1 MTLDTHPIMDVE
13 RRLGG
18 TGPFVINLHASTA
31 PIGLPSKSPAGN
43 EHARLYQIQRVDDG
57 RIRYR
62 LRLGPFT
69 TEDEAEMALA
79 LARLEYPGALM
90 VTAAADDLHA
100 IAMVRGKANPGGS
113 SADVRSTDTSAD
125 ARNTDTVLQPV
136 LDTRRF
142 ALPITADPVAPAA
155 LPAAAAPVP
164 PLTLTLVEDAPAPV
178 PPLTL
183 TLVEDAPAR
192 AAPPPLILT
201 LVEEPV
207 RAAAPALVAAVPKPT
222 PTPAAVIAAPAAA
235 AAAPVRAPAPA
246 AAQPAPAAAAAVSVR
261 APVPAAAQPAPAAAV
276 AAPQR
281 APVSVAS
288 DIASMQALIAAID
301 SDKDTAPNKTT
312 KPPVLHTVPAAKLTA
327 RRDDGRAGAPIPSL
341 ESTQTL
347 RPLTPLELGE
357 HEAARWFVVQ
367 LALSDD
373 AFDPDAL
380 PHLDIFSLYRLY
392 TVIGMDQGRLAHALR
407 LGFFGEEVG
416 ARAVANYLSAFY
428 DEPTVKR
435 VSVAERDRFADQRV
449 EARKDVGATGRHL
462 AIEIT
467 DELVVRSRRSSR

>member
-1 MTLDTHPIMDVE
+1 MTLDNHPILDVE

-18 TGPFVINLHASTA
+18 AGPFVINLHASTA

-62 LRLGPFT
+62 LRLGPFA
-69 TEDEAEMALA
+69 TEDEAEVALA
-79 LARLEYPGALM
+79 QARLEYPGALM
-90 VTAAADDLHA
+90 MTAAADDLHA
-100 IAMVRGKANPGGS
+100 IALVRGKAHPGGP

-142 ALPITADPVAPAA
+142 TLPITADPVAPAA
-155 LPAAAAPVP
+155 LPAAAAPVS
-164 PLTLTLVEDAPAPV
+164 
-178 PPLTL
+178 PLTL

-192 AAPPPLILT
+192 AAAPVPPLVLT
-201 LVEEPV
+201 LVEDPPV
-207 RAAAPALVAAVPKPT
+207 RAAAPVLVAAVPKPT

-235 AAAPVRAPAPA
+235 AAAPQR
-246 AAQPAPAAAAAVSVR
+246 AAVS
-261 APVPAAAQPAPAAAV
+261 A
-276 AAPQR
+276 
-281 APVSVAS
+281 AS
-288 DIASMQALIAAID
+288 DAASMQALISAID
-301 SDKDTAPNKTT
+301 TEIDTTPRNAAAR
-312 KPPVLHTVPAAKLTA
+312 PVLHTVPAAKVTA
-327 RRDDGRAGAPIPSL
+327 RRDDARAGAPVPSL

-392 TVIGMDQGRLAHALR
+392 TVIGMDQGRLVHALR

-416 ARAVANYLSAFY
+416 ARAVSSYLSAFY
-428 DEPTVKR
+428 DEPIVKR

-467 DELVVRSRRSSR
+467 DELVVRGRRSSR

>member
-1 MTLDTHPIMDVE
+1 MSLDTHPILDVDPILDVE

-18 TGPFVINLHASTA
+18 TGPFVINLHASAA

-43 EHARLYQIQRVDDG
+43 EYARLYQIQRVDDG

-62 LRLGPFT
+62 LRLGPFA
-69 TEDEAEMALA
+69 TEDEAEVALA
-79 LARLEYPGALM
+79 QARLEYPGALM

-100 IAMVRGKANPGGS
+100 IALVRGKANSGGT
-113 SADVRSTDTSAD
+113 SADVRSTDTSSD
-125 ARNTDTVLQPV
+125 ERNTDKVLQP
-136 LDTRRF
+136 
-142 ALPITADPVAPAA
+142 
-155 LPAAAAPVP
+155 LPAAAAPM
-164 PLTLTLVEDAPAPV
+164 

-192 AAPPPLILT
+192 AAAPMPPVTLTLVEDAPARAAAPVPPLILT
-201 LVEEPV
+201 LIEDEPV
-207 RAAAPALVAAVPKPT
+207 RAAAPVLVAAVPKPT
-222 PTPAAVIAAPAAA
+222 PTRAAVIAAPAAA
-235 AAAPVRAPAPA
+235 AAASVRAPVRAPVV
-246 AAQPAPAAAAAVSVR
+246 AQTAPAAAA
-261 APVPAAAQPAPAAAV
+261 
-276 AAPQR
+276 PQR
-281 APVSVAS
+281 AAVSAAS
-288 DIASMQALIAAID
+288 DAASMQALISAID
-301 SDKDTAPNKTT
+301 TEIDTTPRNAAARS
-312 KPPVLHTVPAAKLTA
+312 VLHTVPAAKVTA
-327 RRDDGRAGAPIPSL
+327 RRDDAHAGEPVPSL

-357 HEAARWFVVQ
+357 HESPRWFVVQ

-392 TVIGMDQGRLAHALR
+392 TVIGMDQGRLVHALR

-416 ARAVANYLSAFY
+416 ARAVSSYLSAFY
-428 DEPTVKR
+428 DEPIVKR

-467 DELVVRSRRSSR
+467 NELVVRGRRSSL

>member
-1 MTLDTHPIMDVE
+1 MDVE

-18 TGPFVINLHASTA
+18 TGPFVINFHASTA

-164 PLTLTLVEDAPAPV
+164 PLTLTLVEDAPA
-178 PPLTL
+178 
-183 TLVEDAPAR
+183 R
-192 AAPPPLILT
+192 AAAPPLILT
-201 LVEEPV
+201 LVEDEPV

-222 PTPAAVIAAPAAA
+222 PTPAAVIAAAA
-235 AAAPVRAPAPA
+235 AAAPVRAPAPVV
-246 AAQPAPAAAAAVSVR
+246 AQPAPAAAA
-261 APVPAAAQPAPAAAV
+261 

>member
-1 MTLDTHPIMDVE
+1 MTLDTHPILDVE

-57 RIRYR
+57 RVRYR
-62 LRLGPFT
+62 LRLGPFA
-69 TEDEAEMALA
+69 TEDEAEIALA
-79 LARLEYPGALM
+79 QARLEYPGALM

-100 IAMVRGKANPGGS
+100 ISLVRGKAHPGGP
-113 SADVRSTDTSAD
+113 SADVRSTDTSAE
-125 ARNTDTVLQPV
+125 ARNTDTILQPV

-142 ALPITADPVAPAA
+142 TLPIAADPVAPAA

-164 PLTLTLVEDAPAPV
+164 PLTLTLVEDAPA
-178 PPLTL
+178 
-183 TLVEDAPAR
+183 R
-192 AAPPPLILT
+192 AAAPVPPLILT
-201 LVEEPV
+201 LVEDEPV
-207 RAAAPALVAAVPKPT
+207 RA
-222 PTPAAVIAAPAAA
+222 
-235 AAAPVRAPAPA
+235 
-246 AAQPAPAAAAAVSVR
+246 S
-261 APVPAAAQPAPAAAV
+261 APVPVAAQPAPAAAV
-276 AAPQR
+276 AAPVR
-281 APVSVAS
+281 APVVARTAPAAAVPQRAAASVAS

-301 SDKDTAPNKTT
+301 SDIGTSPNKVTT
-312 KPPVLHTVPAAKLTA
+312 KAPVLHTVPAAKATA
-327 RRDDGRAGAPIPSL
+327 RRDDARAGAPVPSL

-367 LALSDD
+367 LALSDN

-392 TVIGMDQGRLAHALR
+392 TVIGMDQGRLVHALR

-416 ARAVANYLSAFY
+416 ARAVASYLSGFY
-428 DEPTVKR
+428 DEPLVKR

-467 DELVVRSRRSSR
+467 DELVVRGRRSSR

>member
-1 MTLDTHPIMDVE
+1 MTLDTHPILDVE

-18 TGPFVINLHASTA
+18 AGPFVINLHASTA

-62 LRLGPFT
+62 LRLGPFA
-69 TEDEAEMALA
+69 TEDEAELVLA
-79 LARLEYPGALM
+79 QARLEYPGALM

-100 IAMVRGKANPGGS
+100 IALVRGKANPGGP
-113 SADVRSTDTSAD
+113 SADVRST
-125 ARNTDTVLQPV
+125 
-136 LDTRRF
+136 
-142 ALPITADPVAPAA
+142 

-164 PLTLTLVEDAPAPV
+164 PLTLTLVEDAPA
-178 PPLTL
+178 
-183 TLVEDAPAR
+183 R
-192 AAPPPLILT
+192 AAAPVPPLILT
-201 LVEEPV
+201 LVEDAPV
-207 RAAAPALVAAVPKPT
+207 RAAAPVLVAAVPKPT
-222 PTPAAVIAAPAAA
+222 PAPAVVIAAPAAA
-235 AAAPVRAPAPA
+235 AAAPQR
-246 AAQPAPAAAAAVSVR
+246 AAVSF
-261 APVPAAAQPAPAAAV
+261 
-276 AAPQR
+276 
-281 APVSVAS
+281 AS

-301 SDKDTAPNKTT
+301 SDIDTSPNKVTT
-312 KPPVLHTVPAAKLTA
+312 KPPVLHTVPAAKVAA
-327 RRDDGRAGAPIPSL
+327 RRDDARAAAPVPSL

-357 HEAARWFVVQ
+357 HEAPRWFVVQ

-373 AFDPDAL
+373 AFDPDTL

-392 TVIGMDQGRLAHALR
+392 TVIGLDQGRLVHALR

-416 ARAVANYLSAFY
+416 ARAVASYLSAFY
-428 DEPTVKR
+428 DEPIVKR

-467 DELVVRSRRSSR
+467 NELVVRGRRSSL

>member
-62 LRLGPFT
+62 LRLGPFA
-69 TEDEAEMALA
+69 TEDEAEVVLA
-79 LARLEYPGALM
+79 QARREYPGALM

-100 IAMVRGKANPGGS
+100 IALVRGKANSGGS
-113 SADVRSTDTSAD
+113 SADTQA
-125 ARNTDTVLQPV
+125 TVVVPQSV
-136 LDTRRF
+136 VDTRRYTPP
-142 ALPITADPVAPAA
+142 LTAAPVGPAIAPAPAA
-155 LPAAAAPVP
+155 PAPAPAPAAPLPALAKAAAPVP
-164 PLTLTLVEDAPAPV
+164 
-178 PPLTL
+178 
-183 TLVEDAPAR
+183 
-192 AAPPPLILT
+192 
-201 LVEEPV
+201 
-207 RAAAPALVAAVPKPT
+207 APALELAPEPAVVT
-222 PTPAAVIAAPAAA
+222 
-235 AAAPVRAPAPA
+235 
-246 AAQPAPAAAAAVSVR
+246 
-261 APVPAAAQPAPAAAV
+261 
-276 AAPQR
+276 
-281 APVSVAS
+281 VAS
-288 DIASMQALIAAID
+288 DIASMQALMAAID
-301 SDKDTAPNKTT
+301 TGFHSAPGNKTT
-312 KPPVLHTVPAAKLTA
+312 KPSTLYTVPTAKKDKPLEPVRAKVTD
-327 RRDDGRAGAPIPSL
+327 RHDDASAGASIPSL

-357 HEAARWFVVQ
+357 HEAPRWFVVQ

-392 TVIGMDQGRLAHALR
+392 TVIGLDQGRLVHALR

-416 ARAVANYLSAFY
+416 ARAVASYLSAYY
-428 DEPTVKR
+428 DEPIVKR

-467 DELVVRSRRSSR
+467 DELVVRGRRSSR

>member
-1 MTLDTHPIMDVE
+1 MDVE

-18 TGPFVINLHASTA
+18 AGPFVINLHASTA

-43 EHARLYQIQRVDDG
+43 EQARLYQIQRVDDG

-62 LRLGPFT
+62 LRLGPFA
-69 TEDEAEMALA
+69 TEDEAEIALA
-79 LARLEYPGALM
+79 QARFEYPGALM
-90 VTAAADDLHA
+90 VTAAPDDLHA
-100 IAMVRGKANPGGS
+100 ISLVRGKANPGGP

-142 ALPITADPVAPAA
+142 TLPITADPVAPAA

-164 PLTLTLVEDAPAPV
+164 PLTLTLVEDAPA
-178 PPLTL
+178 
-183 TLVEDAPAR
+183 R
-192 AAPPPLILT
+192 AAAPPLILT
-201 LVEEPV
+201 LVEDDPV
-207 RAAAPALVAAVPKPT
+207 RAAAPVLVAAVPKPT

-235 AAAPVRAPAPA
+235 VAAPVRAPVVAKT
-246 AAQPAPAAAAAVSVR
+246 APAAAA
-261 APVPAAAQPAPAAAV
+261 
-276 AAPQR
+276 PQR
-281 APVSVAS
+281 AAVSAAS
-288 DIASMQALIAAID
+288 DAASMQALISAID
-301 SDKDTAPNKTT
+301 TEIDTTPRNAAAR
-312 KPPVLHTVPAAKLTA
+312 PVLHTVPAAKVTA
-327 RRDDGRAGAPIPSL
+327 RRDDARAGAPVPSL

-367 LALSDD
+367 LAVSDD

-392 TVIGMDQGRLAHALR
+392 SVIGLDQGRLVHALR

-416 ARAVANYLSAFY
+416 ARAVASYLSAFY
-428 DEPTVKR
+428 DEPLVKR

-467 DELVVRSRRSSR
+467 NELVVRGRRSSL

>member
-1 MTLDTHPIMDVE
+1 MTLDTHPILDVE

-62 LRLGPFT
+62 LRLGPFA
-69 TEDEAEMALA
+69 TEDEAEIALA
-79 LARLEYPGALM
+79 QARLEYPGALM

-100 IAMVRGKANPGGS
+100 IGLVRGKAHPGGS

-142 ALPITADPVAPAA
+142 TLPITADPVAPAA
-155 LPAAAAPVP
+155 LPAAAVPVS
-164 PLTLTLVEDAPAPV
+164 
-178 PPLTL
+178 PLTL

-192 AAPPPLILT
+192 AAAPVPPLILT
-201 LVEEPV
+201 LVEDEPV
-207 RAAAPALVAAVPKPT
+207 RAAAPVLVAAVPKPK

-235 AAAPVRAPAPA
+235 AAV
-246 AAQPAPAAAAAVSVR
+246 
-261 APVPAAAQPAPAAAV
+261 
-276 AAPQR
+276 PQR
-281 APVSVAS
+281 TAVSVAS

-301 SDKDTAPNKTT
+301 SDIDTSPNKVTI
-312 KPPVLHTVPAAKLTA
+312 KPPVLHTVPAAKVTA
-327 RRDDGRAGAPIPSL
+327 RRDDARAGAPVPSL

-357 HEAARWFVVQ
+357 NEAARWFVVQ

-392 TVIGMDQGRLAHALR
+392 TVVGMDQGRLVHALR

-416 ARAVANYLSAFY
+416 ARAVASYLSGFY
-428 DEPTVKR
+428 DEPIVKR

-467 DELVVRSRRSSR
+467 DELVVRGRRSSR

>member
-1 MTLDTHPIMDVE
+1 LLWGLMTLDTHPILDVE
-13 RRLGG
+13 HRLGG
-18 TGPFVINLHASTA
+18 AGPFVINLHASTA
-31 PIGLPSKSPAGN
+31 PIGLPAKSPAGN

-62 LRLGPFT
+62 LRLGPFA
-69 TEDEAEMALA
+69 TEDEAEIALA
-79 LARLEYPGALM
+79 HARLEYPGALM

-100 IAMVRGKANPGGS
+100 IALVRGKANPGGS
-113 SADVRSTDTSAD
+113 PADVRSTDTSAD

-155 LPAAAAPVP
+155 LPAAA
-164 PLTLTLVEDAPAPV
+164 APV

-235 AAAPVRAPAPA
+235 AAAPVRAPAPVV
-246 AAQPAPAAAAAVSVR
+246 AQPAPAAAAAVSVR

>member
-100 IAMVRGKANPGGS
+100 IALVRGKANPGS
-113 SADVRSTDTSAD
+113 SPADVRSTDTSAD

-155 LPAAAAPVP
+155 LPAAPAPVP

-246 AAQPAPAAAAAVSVR
+246 AAQPAPAAA
-261 APVPAAAQPAPAAAV
+261 V
-276 AAPQR
+276 ASPQR

>member
-62 LRLGPFT
+62 LRLGPFA
-69 TEDEAEMALA
+69 TEDEAEVVLA
-79 LARLEYPGALM
+79 QTRLEYPGALM

-100 IAMVRGKANPGGS
+100 IALVRGKANPGGS
-113 SADVRSTDTSAD
+113 SADVPSTAD
-125 ARNTDTVLQPV
+125 ARNTDTILQPV

-142 ALPITADPVAPAA
+142 TLPITADPVAPAA
-155 LPAAAAPVP
+155 SPAAAAPVL
-164 PLTLTLVEDAPAPV
+164 PLTLTLA
-178 PPLTL
+178 
-183 TLVEDAPAR
+183 EDAPAR
-192 AAPPPLILT
+192 AAAPVPPFVLT
-201 LVEEPV
+201 LVEDEPV
-207 RAAAPALVAAVPKPT
+207 RAAAPVV
-222 PTPAAVIAAPAAA
+222 
-235 AAAPVRAPAPA
+235 
-246 AAQPAPAAAAAVSVR
+246 AQPATAAAAAVSVR

-312 KPPVLHTVPAAKLTA
+312 KPPVLHGVPAAKVTS
-327 RRDDGRAGAPIPSL
+327 RRDDARAGTPAPSL

-347 RPLTPLELGE
+347 RPLTPLELGAN
-357 HEAARWFVVQ
+357 EAARWFVVQ

-392 TVIGMDQGRLAHALR
+392 TVIGLDQGRLVHALR
-407 LGFFGEEVG
+407 LGFFGEEGG
-416 ARAVANYLSAFY
+416 ARAVAGYLSAFY
-428 DEPTVKR
+428 DEPIVKR

-467 DELVVRSRRSSR
+467 NELVVRGRRSSL

>member
-1 MTLDTHPIMDVE
+1 MTLDTHPILDVE
-13 RRLGG
+13 HRIGG
-18 TGPFVINLHASTA
+18 AGPFVINLHASTA
-31 PIGLPSKSPAGN
+31 PIGLPAKSPAGN
-43 EHARLYQIQRVDDG
+43 EHTRLYRIQRVDDG

-62 LRLGPFT
+62 LRLGPFA
-69 TEDEAEMALA
+69 TEDEAEVALA
-79 LARLEYPGALM
+79 QARLEYPGALM

-100 IAMVRGKANPGGS
+100 ISLVRGKTNPGGP

-125 ARNTDTVLQPV
+125 ARDTDKVLQPV

-142 ALPITADPVAPAA
+142 TLPITADPVAPAA

-164 PLTLTLVEDAPAPV
+164 PLILTLVED
-178 PPLTL
+178 
-183 TLVEDAPAR
+183 
-192 AAPPPLILT
+192 
-201 LVEEPV
+201 EPV
-207 RAAAPALVAAVPKPT
+207 RAAAPVLVAAVPKPA

-235 AAAPVRAPAPA
+235 AAAPVRAVVAKT
-246 AAQPAPAAAAAVSVR
+246 APAAAA
-261 APVPAAAQPAPAAAV
+261 
-276 AAPQR
+276 PQR
-281 APVSVAS
+281 AAVSAAS
-288 DIASMQALIAAID
+288 DAASMQALISAID
-301 SDKDTAPNKTT
+301 TEIDTTPRNAAAR
-312 KPPVLHTVPAAKLTA
+312 PVLHTVPAAKVTA
-327 RRDDGRAGAPIPSL
+327 RRDDARAGAPVPSL

-392 TVIGMDQGRLAHALR
+392 TVIGMDQGRLVHALR

-416 ARAVANYLSAFY
+416 ARAVASYLSGFY
-428 DEPTVKR
+428 DEPIVKR

-467 DELVVRSRRSSR
+467 NELVVRGRRSSL

>member
-69 TEDEAEMALA
+69 TEDEAEVALA
-79 LARLEYPGALM
+79 QARLEYPGALM

-100 IAMVRGKANPGGS
+100 IALVRG
-113 SADVRSTDTSAD
+113 
-125 ARNTDTVLQPV
+125 
-136 LDTRRF
+136 RF
-142 ALPITADPVAPAA
+142 TLPITADPVAPAA
-155 LPAAAAPVP
+155 LPAAAAPAP
-164 PLTLTLVEDAPAPV
+164 P

-192 AAPPPLILT
+192 APA
-201 LVEEPV
+201 
-207 RAAAPALVAAVPKPT
+207 AAAPA
-222 PTPAAVIAAPAAA
+222 
-235 AAAPVRAPAPA
+235 
-246 AAQPAPAAAAAVSVR
+246 
-261 APVPAAAQPAPAAAV
+261 AV
-276 AAPQR
+276 APQG
-281 APVSVAS
+281 AAVSVAS
-288 DIASMQALIAAID
+288 DLASMQALIAAID
-301 SDKDTAPNKTT
+301 TDIDTAPKNVTS
-312 KPPVLHTVPAAKLTA
+312 KPPVLYTVPTPQEPAAAKVTA
-327 RRDDGRAGAPIPSL
+327 RRDVARAGTPTASL

-392 TVIGMDQGRLAHALR
+392 TVIGMDQGRLVHALR

-416 ARAVANYLSAFY
+416 ARAVASYLASFY
-428 DEPTVKR
+428 DDPIVKR

-462 AIEIT
+462 SIEIT
-467 DELVVRSRRSSR
+467 DELVVRGRRSSR

>member
-1 MTLDTHPIMDVE
+1 MTLDTHPILDVE
-13 RRLGG
+13 HRIGG
-18 TGPFVINLHASTA
+18 AGPFVINLHASTA

-62 LRLGPFT
+62 LRLGPFA
-69 TEDEAEMALA
+69 TEDEAEVALA
-79 LARLEYPGALM
+79 QARLEYPGALM

-100 IAMVRGKANPGGS
+100 ISLVRGKANPGGP

-125 ARNTDTVLQPV
+125 TRNTDKVLQPV
-136 LDTRRF
+136 RDTRRF
-142 ALPITADPVAPAA
+142 TLQITADPVAPAA
-155 LPAAAAPVP
+155 LPAAAV
-164 PLTLTLVEDAPAPV
+164 PV

-192 AAPPPLILT
+192 AAAPVPPLILT
-201 LVEEPV
+201 LIEDEPV
-207 RAAAPALVAAVPKPT
+207 RAAAPVLVAAVPKPT
-222 PTPAAVIAAPAAA
+222 PTRAAVIAAPAAA
-235 AAAPVRAPAPA
+235 AAAPVRAPAP
-246 AAQPAPAAAAAVSVR
+246 VV
-261 APVPAAAQPAPAAAV
+261 AQPAPAAAV
-276 AAPQR
+276 AARVRAPVVAQTAPAAAAPQR
-281 APVSVAS
+281 AAVSAAS
-288 DIASMQALIAAID
+288 DAASMQALISAID
-301 SDKDTAPNKTT
+301 TEIDTTPRNAAAR
-312 KPPVLHTVPAAKLTA
+312 PVLHTVPAAKVTA
-327 RRDDGRAGAPIPSL
+327 RRDDAHAGAPVPSL

-392 TVIGMDQGRLAHALR
+392 TVIGMDQGRLVHALR

-416 ARAVANYLSAFY
+416 ARAVSSYLSAFY
-428 DEPTVKR
+428 DEPIVKR

-467 DELVVRSRRSSR
+467 NELVVRGRRSSL